1 MCSYRLGPS
10 EFTTTGTLKEWDI
23 TGIVDRIAC
32 PTLLISA
39 PLDEIQE
46 PAVLPFFLKIPRV
59 KWVELQ
65 NSTHLA
71 QFEEPEK

>member
-1 MCSYRLGPS
+1 
-10 EFTTTGTLKEWDI
+10 LKGWTIIDI
-23 TGIVDRIAC
+23 LHNISC
-32 PTLLISA
+32 PTLLLSA

-46 PAVLPFFLKIPRV
+46 LAVLPFFLKIPKI

-71 QFEEPEK
+71 HLEEPDK